1 METNVKKREWVK
13 TVAIIFLAVMLVL
26 TFFSN
31 TIMNHSLPEVA
42 TANVTSGTI
51 NAKIRGS
58 GTVSA
63 NETYDV
69 TIKQTRKVASIKV
82 RAGQEVA
89 AGDVLF
95 TLEAEESDELKQ
107 AQAELESMELSY
119 EKSLISASTEA
130 ARENRDVQKLQET
143 YNDLLAQYHQYS
155 TMDAKKVE
163 REKTKAEASLKELQR
178 ELSALQKDLEKLKT
192 DDDYVQAQSDKT
204 TYQTECDTLK
214 KEIDDYTSQI
224 EELSTGKVIRSAAE
238 IQQDILVKQN
248 EQNSLLKEY
257 AARIAEYEAS
267 YQEFSKIADDRQE
280 IMDAYVQNPSLLIE
294 KLIER
299 GYGTT
304 TVADEGQVQTGTDY
318 EEVKQIAQKMLD
330 AYDKLK
336 DYYTKNAELENDIAS
351 LNTELKTAQESGST
365 QEALSKLQMQRTK
378 AKQAQEL
385 ASNMLAKAT
394 RTIESYESEID
405 VLDQQI
411 EKMQGEVDS
420 QQEAVDKLTNA
431 NTLASQVKSAKE
443 ALEDKIFE
451 QSLSDGSA
459 LDLEA
464 AKKAID
470 EKKADIEKLTQNA
483 DETEVKAK
491 VAGTVSNIAITA
503 GTNANA
509 ETPLMTLNLTDR
521 GYTVKISVTADQAKK
536 VRVGDSAELV
546 NYWYGGDIQ
555 ATLENIAND
564 PQNPGKGRLLVFRLT
579 GDVEP
584 DTNLTLS
591 IGQKSSNYDCIVPNS
606 AIRTD
611 SNGTFVLAIT
621 VKSSPLG
628 NRYTATR
635 VDVQE
640 LAKDDT
646 NTAVS
651 GLSSGDFVITTST
664 KPIEAGTQVRLVDNG

>member
-51 NAKIRGS
+51 NAKIRGQ

-82 RAGQEVA
+82 KAGQEVA

-107 AQAELESMELSY
+107 AQTELESMELNY
-119 EKSLISASTEA
+119 EKSLIAASTEA
-130 ARENRDVQKLQET
+130 ARENREVQKLQET

-155 TMDAKKVE
+155 NKDASQIAKEKAAADAK
-163 REKTKAEASLKELQR
+163 LKELQAD
-178 ELSALQKDLEKLKT
+178 SKA
-192 DDDYVQAQSDKT
+192 AQSD
-204 TYQTECDTLK
+204 
-214 KEIDDYTSQI
+214 
-224 EELSTGKVIRSAAE
+224 
-238 IQQDILVKQN
+238 
-248 EQNSLLKEY
+248 
-257 AARIAEYEAS
+257 YEARV
-267 YQEFSKIADDRQE
+267 A
-280 IMDAYVQNPSLLIE
+280 E
-294 KLIER
+294 K
-299 GYGTT
+299 T
-304 TVADEGQVQTGTDY
+304 
-318 EEVKQIAQKMLD
+318 
-330 AYDKLK
+330 
-336 DYYTKNAELENDIAS
+336 ELETEASELKTHIAS
-351 LNTELKTAQESGST
+351 LKAVMGKQEEIIAAQNTLYQDQIRYLNDYNRLMELAGQNPQVAMSYARYPEQFANMLTEQDLAGTTGDSKTADP
-365 QEALSKLQMQRTK
+365 KLAR
-378 AKQAQEL
+378 AQEIATAYTTL
-385 ASNMLAKAT
+385 TKDQSDIDSLTAERDNMIYDIDGV
-394 RTIESYESEID
+394 RDYSQVESEYRYAYNEYD
-405 VLDQQI
+405 AVKRELDSFDNETSRLKKLAEDAAQAVTDQQ
-411 EKMQGEVDS
+411 EV
-420 QQEAVDKLTNA
+420 VDKLA
-431 NTLASQVKSAKE
+431 SAGTLADQVKSAKQ

-451 QSLSDGSA
+451 QSLSDGSS

-503 GTNANA
+503 GSNANA
-509 ETPLMTLNLTDR
+509 ETPLITLNLTDR
-521 GYTVKISVTADQAKK
+521 GYTVKISVTNDQAKK
-536 VRVGDSAELV
+536 VRVGDNAELV

-555 ATLENIAND
+555 ATLENITND

-591 IGQKSSNYDCIVPNS
+591 IGQKSANYDCIVPNS
-606 AIRTD
+606 AVRTD

-646 NTAVS
+646 NTAVT

>member
-51 NAKIRGS
+51 NAKIRGQ

-82 RAGQEVA
+82 KAGQEVA

-107 AQAELESMELSY
+107 AQADLESMELNY
-119 EKSLISASTEA
+119 EKSLIAASTEA
-130 ARENRDVQKLQET
+130 ARENREVQKLQET

-155 TMDAKKVE
+155 NKDASQIAKEKAAADAK
-163 REKTKAEASLKELQR
+163 LKELQAD
-178 ELSALQKDLEKLKT
+178 SKA
-192 DDDYVQAQSDKT
+192 AQSDYEARTAKKSELESEAAEWKT
-204 TYQTECDTLK
+204 FISALRTIIDKKAEVDAANDTFEQDDQQYGTDYKYLFKTIAAEDENKAMYYARYPESLANELRNRTDANVDPNSGEGKTDPYLVRAQEIATAYITLTKDAENIQALELELDRLIDDTDGVRSADNAQSQYEDALYEYESIQRELDSFDRETNELK
-214 KEIDDYTSQI
+214 KEVD
-224 EELSTGKVIRSAAE
+224 AA
-238 IQQDILVKQN
+238 
-248 EQNSLLKEY
+248 
-257 AARIAEYEAS
+257 
-267 YQEFSKIADDRQE
+267 
-280 IMDAYVQNPSLLIE
+280 
-294 KLIER
+294 
-299 GYGTT
+299 
-304 TVADEGQVQTGTDY
+304 
-318 EEVKQIAQKMLD
+318 AQ
-330 AYDKLK
+330 AV
-336 DYYTKNAELENDIAS
+336 T
-351 LNTELKTAQESGST
+351 
-365 QEALSKLQMQRTK
+365 
-378 AKQAQEL
+378 
-385 ASNMLAKAT
+385 
-394 RTIESYESEID
+394 
-405 VLDQQI
+405 DQQ
-411 EKMQGEVDS
+411 EV
-420 QQEAVDKLTNA
+420 VDKLA
-431 NTLASQVKSAKE
+431 SAGTLADQVKSAKQ

-451 QSLSDGSA
+451 QSLSDGSS

-503 GTNANA
+503 GSNANA
-509 ETPLMTLNLTDR
+509 ETPLITLNLTDR
-521 GYTVKISVTADQAKK
+521 GYTVKISVTNDQAKK
-536 VRVGDSAELV
+536 VRVGDNAELV

-555 ATLENIAND
+555 ATLENITND

-591 IGQKSSNYDCIVPNS
+591 IGQKSANYDCIVPNS
-606 AIRTD
+606 AVRTD

-646 NTAVS
+646 NTAVT

>member
-51 NAKIRGS
+51 NAKIRGQ

-82 RAGQEVA
+82 KAGQEVA

-107 AQAELESMELSY
+107 AQADLESMELNY
-119 EKSLISASTEA
+119 EKSLIAASTEA
-130 ARENRDVQKLQET
+130 ARENREVQKLQET

-155 TMDAKKVE
+155 NKDASQIAKEKAAADAK
-163 REKTKAEASLKELQR
+163 LKELQAD
-178 ELSALQKDLEKLKT
+178 SKT
-192 DDDYVQAQSDKT
+192 AQSD
-204 TYQTECDTLK
+204 
-214 KEIDDYTSQI
+214 
-224 EELSTGKVIRSAAE
+224 
-238 IQQDILVKQN
+238 
-248 EQNSLLKEY
+248 
-257 AARIAEYEAS
+257 YEARV
-267 YQEFSKIADDRQE
+267 A
-280 IMDAYVQNPSLLIE
+280 E
-294 KLIER
+294 K
-299 GYGTT
+299 T
-304 TVADEGQVQTGTDY
+304 
-318 EEVKQIAQKMLD
+318 
-330 AYDKLK
+330 
-336 DYYTKNAELENDIAS
+336 ELEAEASELKTHIAS
-351 LNTELKTAQESGST
+351 LKAVMDKQDEIVAAQDTLYQDQIRYLNDYNRLMELAGQNPQVAMSYARYPEQFANMLTEQDLAGTTGDSKTADP
-365 QEALSKLQMQRTK
+365 KLAR
-378 AKQAQEL
+378 AQEIATAYTTL
-385 ASNMLAKAT
+385 TKDQSNIDSLTAERDNMIYDIDGV
-394 RTIESYESEID
+394 RDYSQVESEYRYAYNEYD
-405 VLDQQI
+405 AVKRELDSFDNETSRLKKLAEDAAQAVTDQQ
-411 EKMQGEVDS
+411 EV
-420 QQEAVDKLTNA
+420 VDKLA
-431 NTLASQVKSAKE
+431 SAGTLADQVKSAKQ

-451 QSLSDGSA
+451 QSLSDGSS

-503 GTNANA
+503 GSNANA
-509 ETPLMTLNLTDR
+509 ETPLITLNLTDR
-521 GYTVKISVTADQAKK
+521 GYTVKISVTNDQAKK
-536 VRVGDSAELV
+536 VRVGDNAELV

-555 ATLENIAND
+555 ATLENITND

-591 IGQKSSNYDCIVPNS
+591 IGQKSANYDCIVPNS
-606 AIRTD
+606 AVRTD

-646 NTAVS
+646 
-651 GLSSGDFVITTST
+651 TST
-664 KPIEAGTQVRLVDNG
+664 RVAV

>member
-51 NAKIRGS
+51 NAKIRGQ

-82 RAGQEVA
+82 KAGQEVA

-107 AQAELESMELSY
+107 AQADLESMELNY
-119 EKSLISASTEA
+119 EKSLIAASTEA
-130 ARENRDVQKLQET
+130 ARENREVQKLQET

-155 TMDAKKVE
+155 NKDASQIAKEKAAADAK
-163 REKTKAEASLKELQR
+163 LKELQAD
-178 ELSALQKDLEKLKT
+178 SKA
-192 DDDYVQAQSDKT
+192 AQSDYEARVAEKT
-204 TYQTECDTLK
+204 
-214 KEIDDYTSQI
+214 
-224 EELSTGKVIRSAAE
+224 ELESEAAE
-238 IQQDILVKQN
+238 
-248 EQNSLLKEY
+248 LK
-257 AARIAEYEAS
+257 
-267 YQEFSKIADDRQE
+267 
-280 IMDAYVQNPSLLIE
+280 
-294 KLIER
+294 
-299 GYGTT
+299 TH
-304 TVADEGQVQTGTDY
+304 
-318 EEVKQIAQKMLD
+318 
-330 AYDKLK
+330 
-336 DYYTKNAELENDIAS
+336 IAS
-351 LNTELKTAQESGST
+351 LKAVMGKQEEIIAAQNTLYQDQIRYLNDYNRLMELAGQNPQVAMSYARYPEQFANMLTEQDLAGTTGDSKTADP
-365 QEALSKLQMQRTK
+365 KLARAQQIATAYTTLTK
-378 AKQAQEL
+378 DQSDIDSLTAERD
-385 ASNMLAKAT
+385 NMIYDIDGV
-394 RTIESYESEID
+394 RDYSQVESEYRYAYNEYD
-405 VLDQQI
+405 AVKRELDSFDNETSRLKKLAEDAAQAVTDQQ
-411 EKMQGEVDS
+411 EV
-420 QQEAVDKLTNA
+420 VDKLA
-431 NTLASQVKSAKE
+431 SAGTLADQVKSAKQ

-451 QSLSDGSA
+451 QSLSDGSS

-503 GTNANA
+503 GSNANA
-509 ETPLMTLNLTDR
+509 ETPLITLNLTDR
-521 GYTVKISVTADQAKK
+521 GYTVKISVTNDQAKK
-536 VRVGDSAELV
+536 VRVGDNAELV

-555 ATLENIAND
+555 ATLENITND

-591 IGQKSSNYDCIVPNS
+591 IGQKSANYDCIVPNS
-606 AIRTD
+606 AVRTD

-646 NTAVS
+646 NTAVT

>member
-51 NAKIRGS
+51 NAKIRGQ
-58 GTVSA
+58 GTVAA

-82 RAGQEVA
+82 KAGQEVA

-107 AQAELESMELSY
+107 AQADLESMELNY
-119 EKSLISASTEA
+119 EKSLIAASTEA
-130 ARENRDVQKLQET
+130 ARENREVQKLQET

-155 TMDAKKVE
+155 NKDASQIAKEKAAADAK
-163 REKTKAEASLKELQR
+163 LKELQAD
-178 ELSALQKDLEKLKT
+178 SKA
-192 DDDYVQAQSDKT
+192 AQSDYEARVAEKT
-204 TYQTECDTLK
+204 
-214 KEIDDYTSQI
+214 
-224 EELSTGKVIRSAAE
+224 ELESEAAE
-238 IQQDILVKQN
+238 
-248 EQNSLLKEY
+248 LK
-257 AARIAEYEAS
+257 
-267 YQEFSKIADDRQE
+267 
-280 IMDAYVQNPSLLIE
+280 
-294 KLIER
+294 
-299 GYGTT
+299 TH
-304 TVADEGQVQTGTDY
+304 
-318 EEVKQIAQKMLD
+318 
-330 AYDKLK
+330 
-336 DYYTKNAELENDIAS
+336 IAS
-351 LNTELKTAQESGST
+351 LKAVMDKQDEIVAAQNTLYQDQIRYLNDYNRLMELAGQNPQVAMSYARYPEQFANMLTEQDLAGTTGDSKTTDPKLARAQEIAT
-365 QEALSKLQMQRTK
+365 AYTTLTK
-378 AKQAQEL
+378 DQ
-385 ASNMLAKAT
+385 SNIDSLTAERDNMIYDIDGV
-394 RTIESYESEID
+394 RDYSQVESEYRYAYNEYD
-405 VLDQQI
+405 AVKRELDSFDNETSRLKKLAEDAAQAVTDQQD
-411 EKMQGEVDS
+411 V
-420 QQEAVDKLTNA
+420 VDKLA
-431 NTLASQVKSAKE
+431 SAGTLADQVKSAKQ

-451 QSLSDGSA
+451 QSLSDGSS

-503 GTNANA
+503 GSNANA
-509 ETPLMTLNLTDR
+509 ETPLITLNLTDR
-521 GYTVKISVTADQAKK
+521 GYTVKISVTNDQAKK
-536 VRVGDSAELV
+536 VRVGDNAELV

-555 ATLENIAND
+555 ATLENITND

-591 IGQKSSNYDCIVPNS
+591 IGQKSANYDCIVPNS
-606 AIRTD
+606 AVRTD

-646 NTAVS
+646 NTAVT

>member
-51 NAKIRGS
+51 NAKIRGQ

-82 RAGQEVA
+82 KAGQEVA

-107 AQAELESMELSY
+107 AQTDLESMELNY
-119 EKSLISASTEA
+119 EKSLIAASTEA
-130 ARENRDVQKLQET
+130 ARENREVQKLQET

-163 REKTKAEASLKELQR
+163 LEKTKAEASLKELQKD
-178 ELSALQKDLEKLKT
+178 LAKAQKELEKLKAE
-192 DDDYVQAQSDKT
+192 DEYVQAQADKT
-204 TYQTECDTLK
+204 TYQTEYDACK
-214 KEIDDYTSQI
+214 KEIDEYTAQI
-224 EELSTGKVIRSAAE
+224 KELQSGKVIRSVSEIQAE
-238 IQQDILVKQN
+238 IN
-248 EQNSLLKEY
+248 TTEQEQEQLLREY
-257 AARIAEYEAS
+257 ASRLAEHEAM
-267 YQEFSKIADDRQE
+267 YQEFSKLAGGREE
-280 IMDAYVQNPSLLIE
+280 IMDAYQADRDLLIRT
-294 KLIER
+294 LIER
-299 GYGTT
+299 GYGK
-304 TVADEGQVQTGTDY
+304 TVTGNGEESTVDETAVGATADAM
-318 EEVKQIAQKMLD
+318 IA
-330 AYDKLK
+330 AYKALK
-336 DYYTKNAELENDIAS
+336 GYYAKSAALEDDLARLNAELKIAQS
-351 LNTELKTAQESGST
+351 TESTADALAKLNAKLDDAKNRLKDADMKLNSAERIVDSYEAEI
-365 QEALSKLQMQRTK
+365 EALEGKIER
-378 AKQAQEL
+378 AQ
-385 ASNMLAKAT
+385 N
-394 RTIESYESEID
+394 
-405 VLDQQI
+405 
-411 EKMQGEVDS
+411 
-420 QQEAVDKLTNA
+420 AVDTQQDKVDRLTSA
-431 NTLASQVKSAKE
+431 NTLADQVKSAKQ

-451 QSLSDGSA
+451 QSLSDGSS

-503 GTNANA
+503 GSNANA
-509 ETPLMTLNLTDR
+509 ETPLITLNLTDR
-521 GYTVKISVTADQAKK
+521 GYTVKISVTNDQAKK
-536 VRVGDSAELV
+536 VRVGDNAELV

-555 ATLENIAND
+555 ATLENITND

-591 IGQKSSNYDCIVPNS
+591 IGQKSANYDCIVPNS
-606 AIRTD
+606 AVRTD

-646 NTAVS
+646 NTAVT

>member
-51 NAKIRGS
+51 NAKIRGQ

-82 RAGQEVA
+82 KAGQEVA

-107 AQAELESMELSY
+107 AQADLESMELNY
-119 EKSLISASTEA
+119 EKSLIAASTEA
-130 ARENRDVQKLQET
+130 ARENREVQKLQET

-155 TMDAKKVE
+155 NKDASQIAKEKAAADAK
-163 REKTKAEASLKELQR
+163 LKELQAD
-178 ELSALQKDLEKLKT
+178 SKT
-192 DDDYVQAQSDKT
+192 AQSDYEARVAEKT
-204 TYQTECDTLK
+204 
-214 KEIDDYTSQI
+214 
-224 EELSTGKVIRSAAE
+224 ELESEAAE
-238 IQQDILVKQN
+238 
-248 EQNSLLKEY
+248 LK
-257 AARIAEYEAS
+257 
-267 YQEFSKIADDRQE
+267 
-280 IMDAYVQNPSLLIE
+280 
-294 KLIER
+294 
-299 GYGTT
+299 TH
-304 TVADEGQVQTGTDY
+304 
-318 EEVKQIAQKMLD
+318 
-330 AYDKLK
+330 
-336 DYYTKNAELENDIAS
+336 IAS
-351 LNTELKTAQESGST
+351 LKAVMGKQEEIIAAQNTLYQDQIRYLNDYNRLMELAGQNPQVAMSYARYPEQFANMLTEQDLAGTTGDSKTADP
-365 QEALSKLQMQRTK
+365 KLARAQQIATAYTTLTK
-378 AKQAQEL
+378 DQSDIDSLTAERD
-385 ASNMLAKAT
+385 NMIYDIDGV
-394 RTIESYESEID
+394 RDYSQVESEYRYAYNEYD
-405 VLDQQI
+405 AVKRELDSFDNETSRLKKLAEDAAQAVTDQQ
-411 EKMQGEVDS
+411 EV
-420 QQEAVDKLTNA
+420 VDKLA
-431 NTLASQVKSAKE
+431 SAGTLADQVKSAKQ

-451 QSLSDGSA
+451 QSLSDGSS

-503 GTNANA
+503 GSNANA
-509 ETPLMTLNLTDR
+509 ETPLITLNLTDR
-521 GYTVKISVTADQAKK
+521 GYTVKISVTNDQAKK
-536 VRVGDSAELV
+536 VRVGDNAELV

-555 ATLENIAND
+555 ATLENITND

-591 IGQKSSNYDCIVPNS
+591 IGQKSANYDCIVPNS
-606 AIRTD
+606 AVRTD

-646 NTAVS
+646 NTAVT

>member
-26 TFFSN
+26 TCFSN

-51 NAKIRGS
+51 NAKIRGQ

-82 RAGQEVA
+82 KAGQEVA

-107 AQAELESMELSY
+107 AQTDLESMELNY
-119 EKSLISASTEA
+119 EKSLIAASTEA
-130 ARENRDVQKLQET
+130 ARENREVQKLQET

-155 TMDAKKVE
+155 NKDASQIAKEKAAADAK
-163 REKTKAEASLKELQR
+163 LKELQAD
-178 ELSALQKDLEKLKT
+178 SKA
-192 DDDYVQAQSDKT
+192 AQSDYEARVAEKT
-204 TYQTECDTLK
+204 
-214 KEIDDYTSQI
+214 
-224 EELSTGKVIRSAAE
+224 ELESEAAE
-238 IQQDILVKQN
+238 
-248 EQNSLLKEY
+248 LK
-257 AARIAEYEAS
+257 
-267 YQEFSKIADDRQE
+267 
-280 IMDAYVQNPSLLIE
+280 
-294 KLIER
+294 
-299 GYGTT
+299 TH
-304 TVADEGQVQTGTDY
+304 
-318 EEVKQIAQKMLD
+318 
-330 AYDKLK
+330 
-336 DYYTKNAELENDIAS
+336 IAS
-351 LNTELKTAQESGST
+351 LKAVMGKQEEIIAAQNTLYQDQIRYLNDYNRLMELAGQNPQVAMSYARYPEQFANMLTEQDLAGTTGDSKTADP
-365 QEALSKLQMQRTK
+365 KLARAQQIATAYTTLTK
-378 AKQAQEL
+378 DQSDIDSLTAERD
-385 ASNMLAKAT
+385 NMIYDIDGV
-394 RTIESYESEID
+394 RDYSQVESEYRYAYNEYDAVKRELDSFDSETSRLKKLAEDAAQAVI
-405 VLDQQI
+405 DQQ
-411 EKMQGEVDS
+411 EV
-420 QQEAVDKLTNA
+420 VDKLA
-431 NTLASQVKSAKE
+431 SAGTLADQVKSAKQ

-451 QSLSDGSA
+451 QSLSDGSS

-503 GTNANA
+503 GSNANA
-509 ETPLMTLNLTDR
+509 ETPLITLNLTDR
-521 GYTVKISVTADQAKK
+521 GYTVKISVTNDQAKK
-536 VRVGDSAELV
+536 VRVGDNAELV

-555 ATLENIAND
+555 ATLENITND

-591 IGQKSSNYDCIVPNS
+591 IGQKSANYDCIVPNS
-606 AIRTD
+606 AVRTD

-646 NTAVS
+646 NTAVT

>member
-51 NAKIRGS
+51 NAKIRGQ

-82 RAGQEVA
+82 KAGQEVA

-107 AQAELESMELSY
+107 AQTELESMELNY
-119 EKSLISASTEA
+119 EKSLIAASTEA
-130 ARENRDVQKLQET
+130 ARENREVQKLQES

-155 TMDAKKVE
+155 NKDASQIAKEKAAADAK
-163 REKTKAEASLKELQR
+163 LKELQAD
-178 ELSALQKDLEKLKT
+178 SKA
-192 DDDYVQAQSDKT
+192 AQSDYEARVAEKT
-204 TYQTECDTLK
+204 
-214 KEIDDYTSQI
+214 
-224 EELSTGKVIRSAAE
+224 ELESEAAE
-238 IQQDILVKQN
+238 
-248 EQNSLLKEY
+248 LK
-257 AARIAEYEAS
+257 
-267 YQEFSKIADDRQE
+267 
-280 IMDAYVQNPSLLIE
+280 
-294 KLIER
+294 
-299 GYGTT
+299 TH
-304 TVADEGQVQTGTDY
+304 
-318 EEVKQIAQKMLD
+318 
-330 AYDKLK
+330 
-336 DYYTKNAELENDIAS
+336 IAS
-351 LNTELKTAQESGST
+351 LKAVMDKQDEIVAAQDTLYQDQIRYLNDYNRLMELAGQNPQVAMSYARYPEQFANMLTEQDLAGTTGDSKTADP
-365 QEALSKLQMQRTK
+365 KLAR
-378 AKQAQEL
+378 AQEIATAYTTL
-385 ASNMLAKAT
+385 TKDQSNIDSLTAERDNMIYDIDGV
-394 RTIESYESEID
+394 RDYSQVESEYRYAYNEYD
-405 VLDQQI
+405 AVKRELDSFDNETSRLKKLAEDAAQAVTDQQ
-411 EKMQGEVDS
+411 EV
-420 QQEAVDKLTNA
+420 VDKLA
-431 NTLASQVKSAKE
+431 SAGTLADQVKSAKQ

-451 QSLSDGSA
+451 QRLSDGSS

-503 GTNANA
+503 GSNANA
-509 ETPLMTLNLTDR
+509 ETPLITLNLTDR
-521 GYTVKISVTADQAKK
+521 GYTVKISVTNDQAKK
-536 VRVGDSAELV
+536 VRVGDNAELV

-555 ATLENIAND
+555 ATLENITND

-591 IGQKSSNYDCIVPNS
+591 IGQKSANYDCIVPNS
-606 AIRTD
+606 AVRTD

-646 NTAVS
+646 NTAVT

>member
-51 NAKIRGS
+51 NAKIRGQ

-82 RAGQEVA
+82 KAGQEVA

-107 AQAELESMELSY
+107 AQADLESMELNY
-119 EKSLISASTEA
+119 EKSLIAASTEA
-130 ARENRDVQKLQET
+130 ARENREVQKLQET

-155 TMDAKKVE
+155 NKDASQIAKEKVAADAK
-163 REKTKAEASLKELQR
+163 LKELQAD
-178 ELSALQKDLEKLKT
+178 SKA
-192 DDDYVQAQSDKT
+192 AQSDYEARVAEKT
-204 TYQTECDTLK
+204 
-214 KEIDDYTSQI
+214 
-224 EELSTGKVIRSAAE
+224 ELESEAAE
-238 IQQDILVKQN
+238 
-248 EQNSLLKEY
+248 LK
-257 AARIAEYEAS
+257 
-267 YQEFSKIADDRQE
+267 
-280 IMDAYVQNPSLLIE
+280 
-294 KLIER
+294 
-299 GYGTT
+299 TH
-304 TVADEGQVQTGTDY
+304 
-318 EEVKQIAQKMLD
+318 
-330 AYDKLK
+330 
-336 DYYTKNAELENDIAS
+336 IAS
-351 LNTELKTAQESGST
+351 LKAVMGKQEEIIAAQNTLYQDQIRYLNDYNRLMELAGQNPQVAMSYARYPEQFANMLTEQDLAGTTGDSKTADP
-365 QEALSKLQMQRTK
+365 KLARAQQIATAYTTLTK
-378 AKQAQEL
+378 DQSDIDSLTAERD
-385 ASNMLAKAT
+385 NMIYDIDGV
-394 RTIESYESEID
+394 RDYSQVESEYRYAYNEYDAVKRELDSFDSETSRLKKLAEDAAQAVI
-405 VLDQQI
+405 DQQ
-411 EKMQGEVDS
+411 EV
-420 QQEAVDKLTNA
+420 VDKLA
-431 NTLASQVKSAKE
+431 SAGTLADQVKSAKQ

-451 QSLSDGSA
+451 QSLSDGSS

-503 GTNANA
+503 GSNANA
-509 ETPLMTLNLTDR
+509 ETPLITLNLTDR
-521 GYTVKISVTADQAKK
+521 GYTVKISVTNDQAKK
-536 VRVGDSAELV
+536 VRVGDNAELV

-555 ATLENIAND
+555 ATLENITND

-591 IGQKSSNYDCIVPNS
+591 IGQKSANYDCIVPNS
-606 AIRTD
+606 AVRTD

-646 NTAVS
+646 NTAVT

>member
-51 NAKIRGS
+51 NAKIRGQ

-82 RAGQEVA
+82 KAGQEVA

-107 AQAELESMELSY
+107 AQTELESMELNY
-119 EKSLISASTEA
+119 EKSLIAASTEA
-130 ARENRDVQKLQET
+130 ARENREVQKLQET

-155 TMDAKKVE
+155 NKDASQIAKEKAAADAK
-163 REKTKAEASLKELQR
+163 LKELQAD
-178 ELSALQKDLEKLKT
+178 SKA
-192 DDDYVQAQSDKT
+192 AQSDYEARVAEKT
-204 TYQTECDTLK
+204 
-214 KEIDDYTSQI
+214 
-224 EELSTGKVIRSAAE
+224 ELESEAAE
-238 IQQDILVKQN
+238 
-248 EQNSLLKEY
+248 LK
-257 AARIAEYEAS
+257 
-267 YQEFSKIADDRQE
+267 
-280 IMDAYVQNPSLLIE
+280 
-294 KLIER
+294 
-299 GYGTT
+299 TH
-304 TVADEGQVQTGTDY
+304 
-318 EEVKQIAQKMLD
+318 
-330 AYDKLK
+330 
-336 DYYTKNAELENDIAS
+336 IAS
-351 LNTELKTAQESGST
+351 LKAVMGKQEEIIAAQNTLYQDQIRYLNDYNRLMELAGQNPQVAMSYARYPEQFANMLTEQDLAGTTGDSKTADP
-365 QEALSKLQMQRTK
+365 KLARAQQIATAYTTLTK
-378 AKQAQEL
+378 DQSDIDSLTAERD
-385 ASNMLAKAT
+385 NMIYDIDGV
-394 RTIESYESEID
+394 RDYSQVESEYRYAYNEYDAVKRELDSFDSETSRLKKLAEDAAQAVI
-405 VLDQQI
+405 DQQ
-411 EKMQGEVDS
+411 EV
-420 QQEAVDKLTNA
+420 VDKLA
-431 NTLASQVKSAKE
+431 SAGTLADQVKSAKQ

-451 QSLSDGSA
+451 QSLSDGSS

-503 GTNANA
+503 GSNANA
-509 ETPLMTLNLTDR
+509 ETPLITLTLTDR
-521 GYTVKISVTADQAKK
+521 GYTVKISVTNDQAKK
-536 VRVGDSAELV
+536 VRVGDNAELV

-555 ATLENIAND
+555 ATLENITND

-591 IGQKSSNYDCIVPNS
+591 IGQKSANYDCIVPNS
-606 AIRTD
+606 AVRTD

-646 NTAVS
+646 NTAVT

>member
-51 NAKIRGS
+51 NAKIRGQ

-82 RAGQEVA
+82 KAGQEVA

-95 TLEAEESDELKQ
+95 TIEAEESDELKQ
-107 AQAELESMELSY
+107 AQTDLESMELNY
-119 EKSLISASTEA
+119 EKSLIAASTEA
-130 ARENRDVQKLQET
+130 ARENREVQKLQET

-163 REKTKAEASLKELQR
+163 LEKTKAEASLKELQKDLAKAQK
-178 ELSALQKDLEKLKT
+178 ELSSLQTDKEYTQAQADMTKYEAEVEQLEANVKELEEKYKALENGQSVAEQIQSMERQVKEQSALVAAKSNEVAELKKNKDYAALFTLSDDENNYMVIYVTDRPVLERKLIEILGMTSEEAATEATAMIAAYNAVAVAQNELDGLQAGLASLQQQLAALKT
-192 DDDYVQAQSDKT
+192 QQDSYTNKEKVKAELMKAQSDLQQADGKLGLAERT
-204 TYQTECDTLK
+204 VKNFEADIK
-214 KEIDDYTSQI
+214 KAE
-224 EELSTGKVIRSAAE
+224 TGVEKIQDQVDA
-238 IQQDILVKQN
+238 QQDV
-248 EQNSLLKEY
+248 
-257 AARIAEYEAS
+257 
-267 YQEFSKIADDRQE
+267 
-280 IMDAYVQNPSLLIE
+280 
-294 KLIER
+294 
-299 GYGTT
+299 
-304 TVADEGQVQTGTDY
+304 
-318 EEVKQIAQKMLD
+318 
-330 AYDKLK
+330 
-336 DYYTKNAELENDIAS
+336 
-351 LNTELKTAQESGST
+351 
-365 QEALSKLQMQRTK
+365 
-378 AKQAQEL
+378 
-385 ASNMLAKAT
+385 
-394 RTIESYESEID
+394 
-405 VLDQQI
+405 
-411 EKMQGEVDS
+411 
-420 QQEAVDKLTNA
+420 VDKLTNA
-431 NTLASQVKSAKE
+431 NTLASQVKSAKQ

-451 QSLSDGSA
+451 QSLSDGSS

-503 GTNANA
+503 GSNANA
-509 ETPLMTLNLTDR
+509 ETPLITLNLTDR
-521 GYTVKISVTADQAKK
+521 GYTVKISVTNDQAKK
-536 VRVGDSAELV
+536 VRVGDNAELV

-555 ATLENIAND
+555 ATLENITND

-591 IGQKSSNYDCIVPNS
+591 IGQKSANYDCIVPNS
-606 AIRTD
+606 AVRTD

-646 NTAVS
+646 NTAVT

>member
-51 NAKIRGS
+51 NAKIRGQ

-82 RAGQEVA
+82 KAGQEVA

-107 AQAELESMELSY
+107 AQTDLESMELNY
-119 EKSLISASTEA
+119 EKSLIAASTEA
-130 ARENRDVQKLQET
+130 ARENREVQKLQET

-163 REKTKAEASLKELQR
+163 LEKTKAEASLKELQKDLAKAQK
-178 ELSALQKDLEKLKT
+178 ELSSLQTDKEYTQAQADMTKYEAEVEQLEANVKELEEKYKALENGQSMAEQIQLMERQVNEQSALVAAKSSEVAELKKNKDYAALFTLSDDENNYMVIYVTDRPVLERKLIEILGMTSEEAATEATAMIAAYNAVAVAQNELDGLQAGLASLQKQLADLKT
-192 DDDYVQAQSDKT
+192 QQDAYTNKEKVKAELMKAQSDLQQADGKLGLAERT
-204 TYQTECDTLK
+204 VKNFEADIK
-214 KEIDDYTSQI
+214 KAE
-224 EELSTGKVIRSAAE
+224 TGVEKIQDQVDA
-238 IQQDILVKQN
+238 QQDV
-248 EQNSLLKEY
+248 
-257 AARIAEYEAS
+257 
-267 YQEFSKIADDRQE
+267 
-280 IMDAYVQNPSLLIE
+280 
-294 KLIER
+294 
-299 GYGTT
+299 
-304 TVADEGQVQTGTDY
+304 
-318 EEVKQIAQKMLD
+318 
-330 AYDKLK
+330 
-336 DYYTKNAELENDIAS
+336 
-351 LNTELKTAQESGST
+351 
-365 QEALSKLQMQRTK
+365 
-378 AKQAQEL
+378 
-385 ASNMLAKAT
+385 
-394 RTIESYESEID
+394 
-405 VLDQQI
+405 
-411 EKMQGEVDS
+411 
-420 QQEAVDKLTNA
+420 VDKLTNA
-431 NTLASQVKSAKE
+431 NTLASQVKSAKQ

-451 QSLSDGSA
+451 QSLSDGSS

-503 GTNANA
+503 GSNANA
-509 ETPLMTLNLTDR
+509 ETPLITLNLTDR
-521 GYTVKISVTADQAKK
+521 GYTVKISVTNDQAKK
-536 VRVGDSAELV
+536 VRVGDNAELV

-555 ATLENIAND
+555 ATLENITND

-591 IGQKSSNYDCIVPNS
+591 IGQKSADYDCIVPNS
-606 AIRTD
+606 AVRTD

-646 NTAVS
+646 NTAVT

>member
-51 NAKIRGS
+51 NAKIRGQ

-82 RAGQEVA
+82 KAGQEVA

-107 AQAELESMELSY
+107 AQTDLESMELNY
-119 EKSLISASTEA
+119 EKSLIAASTEA
-130 ARENRDVQKLQET
+130 ARENREVQKLQET

-155 TMDAKKVE
+155 NKDASQIAKEKAAADAK
-163 REKTKAEASLKELQR
+163 LKELQAD
-178 ELSALQKDLEKLKT
+178 SKA
-192 DDDYVQAQSDKT
+192 AQSDYEARVAEKT
-204 TYQTECDTLK
+204 
-214 KEIDDYTSQI
+214 
-224 EELSTGKVIRSAAE
+224 ELESEAAE
-238 IQQDILVKQN
+238 
-248 EQNSLLKEY
+248 LK
-257 AARIAEYEAS
+257 
-267 YQEFSKIADDRQE
+267 
-280 IMDAYVQNPSLLIE
+280 
-294 KLIER
+294 
-299 GYGTT
+299 TH
-304 TVADEGQVQTGTDY
+304 
-318 EEVKQIAQKMLD
+318 
-330 AYDKLK
+330 
-336 DYYTKNAELENDIAS
+336 IAS
-351 LNTELKTAQESGST
+351 LKAVMDKQDEIVAAQDTLYQDQIRYLNDYNRLMELAGQNPQVAMSYARYPEQFANMLTEQDLAGTTGDSKTADP
-365 QEALSKLQMQRTK
+365 KLAR
-378 AKQAQEL
+378 AQEIATAYTTL
-385 ASNMLAKAT
+385 TKDQSNIDSLTAERDNMIYDIDGV
-394 RTIESYESEID
+394 RDYSQVESEYRYAYNEYD
-405 VLDQQI
+405 AVKRELDSFDNETSRLKKLAEDAAQAVTDQQ
-411 EKMQGEVDS
+411 EV
-420 QQEAVDKLTNA
+420 VDKLA
-431 NTLASQVKSAKE
+431 SAGTLADQVKSAKQ

-451 QSLSDGSA
+451 QSLSDGSS

-503 GTNANA
+503 GSNANA
-509 ETPLMTLNLTDR
+509 ETPLITLNLTDR
-521 GYTVKISVTADQAKK
+521 GYTVKISVTNDQAKK
-536 VRVGDSAELV
+536 VRVGDNAELV

-555 ATLENIAND
+555 ATLENITND

-591 IGQKSSNYDCIVPNS
+591 IGQKSANYDCIVPNS
-606 AIRTD
+606 AVRTD

-646 NTAVS
+646 NTAVT

>member
-51 NAKIRGS
+51 NAKIRGQ

-82 RAGQEVA
+82 KAGQEVA

-107 AQAELESMELSY
+107 AQADLESMELNY
-119 EKSLISASTEA
+119 EKSLIAASTEA
-130 ARENRDVQKLQET
+130 ARENREVQKLQET

-155 TMDAKKVE
+155 NKDASQIAKEKAAADAK
-163 REKTKAEASLKELQR
+163 LKELQAD
-178 ELSALQKDLEKLKT
+178 SKA
-192 DDDYVQAQSDKT
+192 AQSDYEARVAEKT
-204 TYQTECDTLK
+204 ELESEAAELKTRVSELRTIQDKWSEVEAANDTLIQDTKQYGDDHKYLLIVISGGDANEAMYFARYPEALANELRGRDDANVDPNSGEGKTDPYLVRAQEIATAYITITKDEATVEDLKLEWQRLIADTNDVSINDNIGNLLFRAENQYDSIQSELDSFDRETNELK
-214 KEIDDYTSQI
+214 KEAD
-224 EELSTGKVIRSAAE
+224 AA
-238 IQQDILVKQN
+238 
-248 EQNSLLKEY
+248 
-257 AARIAEYEAS
+257 
-267 YQEFSKIADDRQE
+267 
-280 IMDAYVQNPSLLIE
+280 
-294 KLIER
+294 
-299 GYGTT
+299 
-304 TVADEGQVQTGTDY
+304 
-318 EEVKQIAQKMLD
+318 AQ
-330 AYDKLK
+330 AV
-336 DYYTKNAELENDIAS
+336 T
-351 LNTELKTAQESGST
+351 
-365 QEALSKLQMQRTK
+365 
-378 AKQAQEL
+378 
-385 ASNMLAKAT
+385 
-394 RTIESYESEID
+394 
-405 VLDQQI
+405 DQQ
-411 EKMQGEVDS
+411 EV
-420 QQEAVDKLTNA
+420 VDKLA
-431 NTLASQVKSAKE
+431 SAGTLADQVKSAKQ

-451 QSLSDGSA
+451 QSLSDGSS

-503 GTNANA
+503 GSNANA
-509 ETPLMTLNLTDR
+509 ETPLITLNLTDR
-521 GYTVKISVTADQAKK
+521 GYTVKISVTNDQAKK
-536 VRVGDSAELV
+536 VRVGDNAELV

-555 ATLENIAND
+555 ATLENITND

-591 IGQKSSNYDCIVPNS
+591 IGQKSANYDCIVPNS
-606 AIRTD
+606 AVRTD

-646 NTAVS
+646 NTAVT

>member
-51 NAKIRGS
+51 NAKIRGQ

-82 RAGQEVA
+82 KAGQEVA

-107 AQAELESMELSY
+107 AQTELESMELNY
-119 EKSLISASTEA
+119 EKSLIAASTEA
-130 ARENRDVQKLQET
+130 ARENREVQKLQET

-163 REKTKAEASLKELQR
+163 LEKTKAEASLKELQKDLAKAQK
-178 ELSALQKDLEKLKT
+178 ELSSLQTDKEYTQAQADMTKYEAEVEQLKANVKELEEKYKALENGQSMEEQIQFMERQVNEQSALVAAKSNEVAELKKNKDYAALFTLSDDENNYMVIYVTDRPVLERKLIEILGMTSEEAAAEATAMIAAYNAVAVAQNELDGLQAGLASLQQQLADLKRQQDAYT
-192 DDDYVQAQSDKT
+192 NKEKVKAELMKAQSDLQQADGKLGLAERT
-204 TYQTECDTLK
+204 VKNFEADIK
-214 KEIDDYTSQI
+214 KAE
-224 EELSTGKVIRSAAE
+224 TGVEKIQDQVDA
-238 IQQDILVKQN
+238 QQDV
-248 EQNSLLKEY
+248 
-257 AARIAEYEAS
+257 
-267 YQEFSKIADDRQE
+267 
-280 IMDAYVQNPSLLIE
+280 
-294 KLIER
+294 
-299 GYGTT
+299 
-304 TVADEGQVQTGTDY
+304 
-318 EEVKQIAQKMLD
+318 
-330 AYDKLK
+330 
-336 DYYTKNAELENDIAS
+336 
-351 LNTELKTAQESGST
+351 
-365 QEALSKLQMQRTK
+365 
-378 AKQAQEL
+378 
-385 ASNMLAKAT
+385 
-394 RTIESYESEID
+394 
-405 VLDQQI
+405 
-411 EKMQGEVDS
+411 
-420 QQEAVDKLTNA
+420 VDKLTNA
-431 NTLASQVKSAKE
+431 NTLASQVKSAKQ
-443 ALEDKIFE
+443 ALVDKIFE

-503 GTNANA
+503 GSNANA
-509 ETPLMTLNLTDR
+509 ETPLITLNLTDR

-536 VRVGDSAELV
+536 VRVGDNAELV

-555 ATLENIAND
+555 ATLENITND

-591 IGQKSSNYDCIVPNS
+591 IGQKSANYDCIVPNS
-606 AIRTD
+606 AVRTD

-646 NTAVS
+646 NTAVT

>member
-51 NAKIRGS
+51 NAKIRGQ

-82 RAGQEVA
+82 KAGQEVA

-107 AQAELESMELSY
+107 AQADLESMELNY
-119 EKSLISASTEA
+119 EKSLIAASTEA
-130 ARENRDVQKLQET
+130 ARENREVQKLQET

-163 REKTKAEASLKELQR
+163 LEKTKAEASLKELQKDLAKAQK
-178 ELSALQKDLEKLKT
+178 ELSSLQTDKEYTQAQADVTKYEAEVEQLEANVKELEEKYKALENGQSVAEQIQSMERQVKEQSALVAAKSNEVAELKKNKDYAALFTLSDDENNYMVIYVTDRPVLERKLIEILGMTSEEAATEATAMIAAYNAVAVAQNELDGLQAGLASLQQQLAALKT
-192 DDDYVQAQSDKT
+192 QQDSYTNKEKVKAELMKAQSDLQQADGKLGLAERT
-204 TYQTECDTLK
+204 VKNFEADIK
-214 KEIDDYTSQI
+214 KAE
-224 EELSTGKVIRSAAE
+224 TGVEKIQDQVDA
-238 IQQDILVKQN
+238 QQDV
-248 EQNSLLKEY
+248 
-257 AARIAEYEAS
+257 
-267 YQEFSKIADDRQE
+267 
-280 IMDAYVQNPSLLIE
+280 
-294 KLIER
+294 
-299 GYGTT
+299 
-304 TVADEGQVQTGTDY
+304 
-318 EEVKQIAQKMLD
+318 
-330 AYDKLK
+330 
-336 DYYTKNAELENDIAS
+336 
-351 LNTELKTAQESGST
+351 
-365 QEALSKLQMQRTK
+365 
-378 AKQAQEL
+378 
-385 ASNMLAKAT
+385 
-394 RTIESYESEID
+394 
-405 VLDQQI
+405 
-411 EKMQGEVDS
+411 
-420 QQEAVDKLTNA
+420 VDKLTNA
-431 NTLASQVKSAKE
+431 NTLASQVKSAKQ
-443 ALEDKIFE
+443 ALEDKIFD
-451 QSLSDGSA
+451 QSLSDGSS

-503 GTNANA
+503 GSNANA
-509 ETPLMTLNLTDR
+509 ETPLITLNLTDR
-521 GYTVKISVTADQAKK
+521 GYTVKISVTNDQAKK
-536 VRVGDSAELV
+536 VRVGDNAELV

-555 ATLENIAND
+555 ATLENITND

-591 IGQKSSNYDCIVPNS
+591 IGQKSANYDCIVPNS
-606 AIRTD
+606 AVRTD

-646 NTAVS
+646 NTAVT

>member
-51 NAKIRGS
+51 NAKIRGQ

-82 RAGQEVA
+82 KAGQEVA

-107 AQAELESMELSY
+107 AQTDLESMELNY
-119 EKSLISASTEA
+119 EKSLIAASTEA
-130 ARENRDVQKLQET
+130 ARENREVQKLQET

-155 TMDAKKVE
+155 NKDASQIAKEKAAADAK
-163 REKTKAEASLKELQR
+163 LKELQAD
-178 ELSALQKDLEKLKT
+178 SKA
-192 DDDYVQAQSDKT
+192 AQSDYEARVAEKT
-204 TYQTECDTLK
+204 ELESEAAEWKTFISALRTIIDKKAEVDAAEAMKKQDEQQYEDDYKYLLNTIAGGNENKAMSYARYPESLANELRNRPDANVDPNSGEGKTDPYLVRAQEIATAYITLRKDTENIKALQLELDRLIDDTDGVRSADNAQSQYEDALYEYERIQRELDSFDSETNELK
-214 KEIDDYTSQI
+214 KEAD
-224 EELSTGKVIRSAAE
+224 AA
-238 IQQDILVKQN
+238 
-248 EQNSLLKEY
+248 
-257 AARIAEYEAS
+257 
-267 YQEFSKIADDRQE
+267 
-280 IMDAYVQNPSLLIE
+280 
-294 KLIER
+294 
-299 GYGTT
+299 
-304 TVADEGQVQTGTDY
+304 
-318 EEVKQIAQKMLD
+318 AQ
-330 AYDKLK
+330 AV
-336 DYYTKNAELENDIAS
+336 T
-351 LNTELKTAQESGST
+351 
-365 QEALSKLQMQRTK
+365 
-378 AKQAQEL
+378 
-385 ASNMLAKAT
+385 
-394 RTIESYESEID
+394 
-405 VLDQQI
+405 DQQ
-411 EKMQGEVDS
+411 EV
-420 QQEAVDKLTNA
+420 VDKLA
-431 NTLASQVKSAKE
+431 SAGTLADQVKSAKQ

-451 QSLSDGSA
+451 QSLSDGSS

-503 GTNANA
+503 GSNANA
-509 ETPLMTLNLTDR
+509 ETPLITLNLTDR
-521 GYTVKISVTADQAKK
+521 GYTVKISVTNDQAKK
-536 VRVGDSAELV
+536 VRVGDNAELV

-555 ATLENIAND
+555 ATLENITND

-591 IGQKSSNYDCIVPNS
+591 IGQKSANYDCIVPNS
-606 AIRTD
+606 AVRTD

-646 NTAVS
+646 NTAVT

>member
-26 TFFSN
+26 TVFSN

-51 NAKIRGS
+51 NAKIRGQ

-82 RAGQEVA
+82 KAGQEVA

-107 AQAELESMELSY
+107 AQADLESMELNY
-119 EKSLISASTEA
+119 EKSLIAASTEA
-130 ARENRDVQKLQET
+130 ARENREVQKLQET

-155 TMDAKKVE
+155 NKDASQIAKEKAAADAK
-163 REKTKAEASLKELQR
+163 LKELQAD
-178 ELSALQKDLEKLKT
+178 SKT
-192 DDDYVQAQSDKT
+192 AQSD
-204 TYQTECDTLK
+204 
-214 KEIDDYTSQI
+214 
-224 EELSTGKVIRSAAE
+224 
-238 IQQDILVKQN
+238 
-248 EQNSLLKEY
+248 
-257 AARIAEYEAS
+257 YEARV
-267 YQEFSKIADDRQE
+267 A
-280 IMDAYVQNPSLLIE
+280 E
-294 KLIER
+294 K
-299 GYGTT
+299 T
-304 TVADEGQVQTGTDY
+304 
-318 EEVKQIAQKMLD
+318 
-330 AYDKLK
+330 
-336 DYYTKNAELENDIAS
+336 ELEAEASELKTHIAS
-351 LNTELKTAQESGST
+351 LKAVMDKQDEIVAAQDTLYQDQIRYLNDYNRLMELAGQNPQVAMSYARYPEQFANMLTEQDLAGTTGDSKTA
-365 QEALSKLQMQRTK
+365 APKLAR
-378 AKQAQEL
+378 AQEIATAYTTL
-385 ASNMLAKAT
+385 TKDQSNIDSLTAERDNMIYDIDGV
-394 RTIESYESEID
+394 RDYSQVESEYRYAYNEYD
-405 VLDQQI
+405 AVKRELDSFDNETSRLKKLAEDAAQA
-411 EKMQGEVDS
+411 VTA
-420 QQEAVDKLTNA
+420 QQEVVDKLA
-431 NTLASQVKSAKE
+431 SAGTLADQVKSAKQ

-451 QSLSDGSA
+451 QSLSDGSS

-503 GTNANA
+503 GSNANA
-509 ETPLMTLNLTDR
+509 ETPLITLNLTDR
-521 GYTVKISVTADQAKK
+521 GYTVKISVTNDQAKK
-536 VRVGDSAELV
+536 VRVGDNAELV

-555 ATLENIAND
+555 ATLENITND

-591 IGQKSSNYDCIVPNS
+591 IGQKSANYDCIVPNS
-606 AIRTD
+606 AVRTD

-621 VKSSPLG
+621 V
-628 NRYTATR
+628 
-635 VDVQE
+635 
-640 LAKDDT
+640 
-646 NTAVS
+646 
-651 GLSSGDFVITTST
+651 
-664 KPIEAGTQVRLVDNG
+664 